1 ANAVT
6 QEFSR
11 ESGLDWA
18 QAEEYKRAYGYVH
31 VTNTEEPTDPY
42 QAIVV
47 KTARNVM
54 TRLHQQ
60 VAQTIQY
67 YRAQQGGSA
76 PVRLFLAGGGAS
88 MLYTAEFFQEKL
100 NLPVEFLNPF
110 RNVELGPELDPE
122 ALARE
127 AHSLGEMAGLG
138 LRATTVGMTEF
149 NLLPKR
155 EKISRQVDKRGPYAI
170 ATIFCAGL
178 ILYVSGAAHRSI
190 SAKNEGGIKKMEQG
204 LGDFEKIATQI
215 TDVEGQLFDRKG
227 KAEKMERIL
236 RSRFYWIELVNSIQG
251 TLSDSDGKILIL
263 TNPNKLMPKG
273 TNVVNQ
279 INAEKVAEADTAVW
293 LQSLTIT
300 KPAGGSGGKQGGG
313 FGSGEEMGG
322 GGGIPSGGGGM
333 GEGGMGGGME
343 GMGGMGGMGE
353 GNPGE
358 GSGEASKDKPVE
370 VIYLKLMA
378 KNVLADAANGE
389 KVRTRETLNREF
401 AQMMAEQFQNNE
413 MFSDDATRTKV
424 EGKIAMKEIDGTRW
438 FEFVIQLTLK
448 DPIVMKDK
456 SME

>member
-1 ANAVT
+1 
-6 QEFSR
+6 
-11 ESGLDWA
+11 
-18 QAEEYKRAYGYVH
+18 
-31 VTNTEEPTDPY
+31 
-42 QAIVV
+42 
-47 KTARNVM
+47 M

-110 RNVELGPELDPE
+110 RNVELGPEVDPE
-122 ALARE
+122 SLARE

-204 LGDFEKIATQI
+204 LGDFEKTATKI
-215 TDVEGQLFDRKG
+215 SDVEGQLFDRKG

-236 RSRFYWIELVNSIQG
+236 RSRFYWIELLNSIQG
-251 TLSDSDGKILIL
+251 TLDDSDGKILIL
-263 TNPNKLMPKG
+263 TNPDKLMPKS

-279 INAEKVAEADTAVW
+279 INAEKVAEANTAVW
-293 LQSLTIT
+293 LKSLTMAQ
-300 KPAGGSGGKQGGG
+300 PAGSSGGKPGGG
-313 FGSGEEMGG
+313 FGSGGEMGG

-333 GEGGMGGGME
+333 GEGGMGG
-343 GMGGMGGMGE
+343 MGGMGE
-353 GNPGE
+353 GGMGE
-358 GSGEASKDKPVE
+358 GGMGEGGGGSSKDESVE
-370 VIYLKLMA
+370 VIFLKLMA
-378 KNVLADAANGE
+378 KNVLADAANGQ

-413 MFSDDATRTKV
+413 MFSDDATLTKV
-424 EGKIAMKEIDGTRW
+424 DGRIAMKEIDGTRW

-448 DPIVMKDK
+448 YPIVMKDK
-456 SME
+456 AAE